1 ISLVFILSVARGI
14 VSSLLSLAMHRSIY
28 TMSHTT
34 EYLIGCMFLSGIFA
48 LITIFL
54 SAKCIYTMHKLRTLI
69 SCRTQFKIVCIMQ
82 TISMLYLLLLSFSY
96 LFAVELMSL
105 SLFQLL
111 SCISVSLTNGIL
123 IYFVINFSL
132 QIEQTLKAEIIG
144 AQLDRQLRHY
154 DAYQKHVESFR
165 VFKRNYNITTGTVR
179 LKIQAED
186 YRGAIELLD
195 QADIHM
201 QTLSNTHKEYCNH
214 PLLDA
219 ILQDCANS
227 CGAKD
232 IEFTS
237 MIYIPKGILLSDL
250 DYCRIFSNLCANALE
265 ACAVI
270 KDNTQKYIHF
280 TSCVCNGY
288 LIITCEN
295 PYNGTIRFRDDLPIT
310 IKENKEEHGIGLSIV
325 KKLTEDSGGFVSIK
339 TDAGIFKISLHL
351 KIEST
356 L

>member
-1 ISLVFILSVARGI
+1 
-14 VSSLLSLAMHRSIY
+14 SLLSLATHRSIY
-28 TMSHTT
+28 TMSHTA
-34 EYLIGCMFLSGIFA
+34 EYLIVCMFLSGIFT

-69 SCRTQFKIVCIMQ
+69 SCRTQFKVVCIMQ

-186 YRGAIELLD
+186 YEGAIELLD

-295 PYNGTIRFRDDLPIT
+295 HIVAPYALGTICPLLLKK
-310 IKENKEEHGIGLSIV
+310 IKRS
-325 KKLTEDSGGFVSIK
+325 TASGFP
-339 TDAGIFKISLHL
+339 L
-351 KIEST
+351 
-356 L
+356 